1 MHIIPDVEWLFL
13 YHWYSQ
19 SVAQVRWEKDLSKPF
34 QIAKGMKQ
42 GSMLS
47 PRLFNIFINDL
58 LISLKQIDSGVSIN
72 DFHLNVLAYADDLNL
87 ISTTPIGLQRLIDVC
102 LQYAQTWR
110 MRFNPIKTSIV
121 CIGKES
127 QSKSPVWTIGN
138 TEVALSEDVMVLGV
152 TFSSDLSANQH
163 VKNRVRKC

>member
-1 MHIIPDVEWLFL
+1 MFATSLLNDVSAYANAQGSSLYVCSLDAEKCFDNTWHPGLLYKLMHIIPDVEWLFL

-87 ISTTPIGLQRLIDVC
+87 ISC
-102 LQYAQTWR
+102 
-110 MRFNPIKTSIV
+110 K
-121 CIGKES
+121 
-127 QSKSPVWTIGN
+127 
-138 TEVALSEDVMVLGV
+138 
-152 TFSSDLSANQH
+152 
-163 VKNRVRKC
+163 